1 MRVKLRFVFGV
12 AAIWLA
18 AVAGVSVTAWLAI
31 DRAGRE
37 VTSATVSALLPAS
50 IGTATSGTTS
60 DQGASS
66 TDPTTK
72 PPASKTPKPS
82 TSKASTVAPSP
93 SPSPASTNT
102 GSVAATPVRD
112 RTVTVVGGQVS
123 VRCIGSALTLRIA
136 QPDNGWRVELDRS
149 DSGDVQVTF
158 KSGDGAASQETQVT
172 ATCSAGT
179 PVFTVD
185 NKSSPDT

>member
-1 MRVKLRFVFGV
+1 MRVKLRLVLGV

-18 AVAGVSVTAWLAI
+18 AVAGVSATAWLAI
-31 DRAGRE
+31 DRAGQG
-37 VTSATVSALLPAS
+37 VTSASVSALPAVLIS
-50 IGTATSGTTS
+50 TATRTTAP

-66 TDPTTK
+66 TGPTTK
-72 PPASKTPKPS
+72 PSASKTS
-82 TSKASTVAPSP
+82 TASP
-93 SPSPASTNT
+93 SPSSASTHT
-102 GSVAATPVRD
+102 GSASSIPVRD

-158 KSGDGAASQETQVT
+158 KGGDHEASQETQVT

-179 PVFTVD
+179 PAFTVD
-185 NKSSPDT
+185 NKNSGDT

>member
-12 AAIWLA
+12 AAIWVV

-31 DRAGRE
+31 DRAGRG
-37 VTSATVSALLPAS
+37 VTNAKVSALPLAS
-50 IGTATSGTTS
+50 FGGATSATTS

-66 TDPTTK
+66 TGPTTK
-72 PPASKTPKPS
+72 PSASKTPRPS
-82 TSKASTVAPSP
+82 SSKTSTVAPSP
-93 SPSPASTNT
+93 SPSPTNTRT
-102 GSVAATPVRD
+102 GSVTSTPVRD
-112 RTVTVVGGQVS
+112 RTITVVGGQVS
-123 VRCIGSALTLRIA
+123 VRCIGSDLTLRIA
-136 QPDNGWRVELDRS
+136 QPDNGWRVDLDRS

-158 KSGDGAASQETQVT
+158 KGGDHEASPETQVT

-185 NKSSPDT
+185 NKSSPDS

>member
-1 MRVKLRFVFGV
+1 MRVKLRFVVGV
-12 AAIWLA
+12 AAIWVA

-37 VTSATVSALLPAS
+37 VTSAGVDALPPLAIS
-50 IGTATSGTTS
+50 TATPTTTS
-60 DQGASS
+60 DQGASN
-66 TDPTTK
+66 TPTTQ
-72 PPASKTPKPS
+72 PSASTTSQPSASKAP
-82 TSKASTVAPSP
+82 TVSP
-93 SPSPASTNT
+93 SPSPASTHT
-102 GSVAATPVRD
+102 GSATSTPVRD

-123 VRCIGSALTLRIA
+123 VRCIGADLTLRIA

-158 KSGDGAASQETQVT
+158 KGGDGEASPETQVT

-185 NKSSPDT
+185 NKSSPNT